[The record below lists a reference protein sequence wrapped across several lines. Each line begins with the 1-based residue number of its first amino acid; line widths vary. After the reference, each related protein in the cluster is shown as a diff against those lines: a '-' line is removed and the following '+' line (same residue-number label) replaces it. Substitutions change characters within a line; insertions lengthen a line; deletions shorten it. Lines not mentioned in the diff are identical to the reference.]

1 MPELTP
7 RPFLVAL
14 QRALEETPLSAGDR
28 TEVVKALVPYA
39 YAYEAL
45 VQLFEQSS
53 ELLVLSG
60 VDGRFRRVNP
70 AFERALGYS
79 AEELTSR
86 AFFDFVHPGDLEIT
100 RSKLEKLKA
109 GLDVLRFENRW
120 KAKDGSWVRLAW
132 TCPAPPEGNRELIAL
147 ARVVPDP
154 APRTTQTRR
163 NPAAR
168 PKR

>member
-14 QRALEETPLSAGDR
+14 QRALERTPLPAGDR
-28 TEVVKALVPYA
+28 AEVVKALVPYA

-70 AFERALGYS
+70 AFERALGWT

-86 AFFDFVHPGDLEIT
+86 AFFDFVHPADLEIT

-109 GLDVLRFENRW
+109 GLDVLRFENRY

-132 TCPAPPEGNRELIAL
+132 TCPAPPEGNKELIAL
-147 ARVVPDP
+147 ARVV
-154 APRTTQTRR
+154 AEVPRNTRTRR
-163 NPAAR
+163 SSTPS
-168 PKR
+168 KS